1 MIARRTLL
9 RFSTGLIFASLTT
22 RGGFAQSASVDKLM
36 EPGPLPEKVFGSET
50 APVTV
55 IEYASLTCHHCMNF
69 HTKTWPVFKAKYV
82 DTGKVRFIA
91 REFPLDPLAAGG
103 FMLARCADEDKW
115 YPIADMLYKTQEG
128 WAHAEKPLDALTQ
141 TMRQAG
147 FSQEKVTACLQRED
161 LFQGIRQIQER
172 ASKEFG
178 VNSTPTFFVNGEK
191 QTGALSIEE
200 FDKILAPLLEGR

>member
-103 FMLARCADEDKW
+103 FMLVLLSGLVMFGSQPAELLANRLFIIKLGLVMLAGLNALWFHAR
-115 YPIADMLYKTQEG
+115 EG
-128 WAHAEKPLDALTQ
+128 
-141 TMRQAG
+141 
-147 FSQEKVTACLQRED
+147 LQRLD
-161 LFQGIRQIQER
+161 TMAR
-172 ASKEFG
+172 
-178 VNSTPTFFVNGEK
+178 V
-191 QTGALSIEE
+191 QTATSLVLW
-200 FDKILAPLLEGR
+200 LAVIICGRWLAY